1 MNTVLGANW
10 LTTLSGWIAVLASAV
25 AINPGLVAFLPEPV
39 RTYVTGLAG
48 VVAVLSG
55 GTFATQAK
63 DRNVTGGTVANDGC
77 STRQITPLIAA
88 ALLPLFALSGC
99 AWAQIHRA
107 QINDTSAV
115 ISQRALNIAERV
127 LISVAANA
135 ADKNFKADFLD
146 SVAVGLRQNEA
157 TVVNAE
163 DVAKIVRIWSPNDGA
178 QWQAL
183 AGSLGSMTG
192 LALETAGNSHSAAI
206 VENIARGLNEA
217 AAAARTATAT
227 K

>member
-1 MNTVLGANW
+1 MNTLLGANW
-10 LTTLSGWIAVLASAV
+10 RTTLSGWIAVLASAV
-25 AINPGLVAFLPEPV
+25 AINPNIVAFLPEPL
-39 RTYVTGLAG
+39 RTYITGIAG
-48 VVAVLSG
+48 VVAILSG

-63 DRNVTGGTVANDGC
+63 DRNVTGGTVANDGA
-77 STRQITPLIAA
+77 SARQINPLIAA

-99 AWAQIHRA
+99 AWAQTHRA

-115 ISQRALNIAERV
+115 ISQRAMNIAESV

-157 TVVNAE
+157 TIVNAE

-192 LALETAGNSHSAAI
+192 LALESAGNTQSAAI
-206 VENIARGLNEA
+206 VENIATGLNEA
-217 AAAARTATAT
+217 AAAARTATAA